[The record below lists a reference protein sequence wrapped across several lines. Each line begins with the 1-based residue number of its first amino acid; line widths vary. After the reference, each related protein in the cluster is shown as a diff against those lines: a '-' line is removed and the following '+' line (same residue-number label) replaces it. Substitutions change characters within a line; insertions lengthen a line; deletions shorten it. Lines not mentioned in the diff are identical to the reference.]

1 MTLVRWNPTRHRMM
15 PSMREWDRL
24 MSDFFNDNYEDTS
37 LATWAPAVDIA
48 EDKDEFLVTA
58 DLPGLTK
65 KDININIKDN
75 MLTISGE
82 RQSEIKDEK
91 KNYCRTE
98 RNYGTFKRSFQLT
111 DKVVSDKISAT
122 FKDGVLTVNI
132 PKAEESKP
140 KSIDI
145 KVS

>member
-1 MTLVRWNPTRHRMM
+1 MTLVRWNPIRHRMM
-15 PSMREWDRL
+15 PTLHEWDRL

-37 LATWAPAVDIA
+37 LATWAPAVDIV

-65 KDININIKDN
+65 KDISINIKDN

-82 RQSEIKDEK
+82 RKSEIKDEK

-98 RNYGTFKRSFQLT
+98 RNYGAFKRSFQLT

>member
-1 MTLVRWNPTRHRMM
+1 MTLVRWNPVRHRMM
-15 PSMREWDRL
+15 PTLHEWDRL
-24 MSDFFNDNYEDTS
+24 MNDFFSDDTEDTG
-37 LATWAPAVDIA
+37 LTHWAPEVDII
-48 EDKDEFLVTA
+48 EDKDEFVVTA

-65 KDININIKDN
+65 KDININIKEN

-82 RQSEIKDEK
+82 RKTEVKDEQ

-98 RNYGTFKRSFQLT
+98 RRYGAFKRSFQLT
-111 DKVVSDKISAT
+111 DKVIADKITAA
-122 FKDGVLTVNI
+122 FKDGVLRISI

>member
-1 MTLVRWNPTRHRMM
+1 MTLVRWNPTRHRMLPTM
-15 PSMREWDRL
+15 FRL
-24 MSDFFNDNYEDTS
+24 MNDFYNDEYEDPS
-37 LATWAPAVDIA
+37 LATWAPAVDIV

-98 RNYGTFKRSFQLT
+98 RSYGAFKRSFQLT
-111 DKVVSDKISAT
+111 DKVVADKISAT